1 MCNISEGIEERG
13 INRGISRGV
22 CESIKNVME
31 SLSVSAEKAMDI
43 LNVSGSDR
51 DKYIKML
58 AEE

>member
-13 INRGISRGV
+13 INRGI
-22 CESIKNVME
+22 CESIKKVMR

-43 LNVSGSDR
+43 LEISDNDR
-51 DKYIKML
+51 DKYVKML